1 MYSSIVLEHARN
13 PHNRGAL
20 EAATHCGSSE
30 YRRCGDRF
38 QLELR
43 LESGTIV
50 QCRFLAHA
58 CAPVV
63 AMGSIGTQL
72 LKGLTV
78 ERALQLLPT
87 QLDREL
93 GGLAPAKRHAI
104 LLFLE
109 ALHEA
114 LKAETESKKEGSI
127 Q

>member
-1 MYSSIVLEHARN
+1 MYSSIVLQHARN
-13 PHNRGAL
+13 PRNRGVL
-20 EAATHCGSSE
+20 EGATHQGSAE

-43 LESGTIV
+43 LENELIV
-50 QCRFLAHA
+50 QAGFQAHA

-63 AMGSIGTQL
+63 AMGSIGTQI

-78 ERALQLLPT
+78 EQALQLLPT

-104 LLFLE
+104 LVFLE
-109 ALHEA
+109 ALYEA
-114 LKAETESKKEGSI
+114 LNLNSIIESKKEG
-127 Q
+127 

>member
-1 MYSSIVLEHARN
+1 MYSSIVLQHAQN
-13 PHNRGAL
+13 PENRGPL
-20 EAATHCGSSE
+20 PTATARGSSE

-38 QLELR
+38 QLELQLDEDR
-43 LESGTIV
+43 IM
-50 QCRFLAHA
+50 QARFQAHA

-78 ERALQLLPT
+78 EQALQLLPT

-114 LKAETESKKEGSI
+114 LNPIIESKKEG
-127 Q
+127 

>member
-1 MYSSIVLEHARN
+1 MQA
-13 PHNRGAL
+13 
-20 EAATHCGSSE
+20 
-30 YRRCGDRF
+30 RF
-38 QLELR
+38 Q
-43 LESGTIV
+43 
-50 QCRFLAHA
+50 AHA

-78 ERALQLLPT
+78 EQALQLLPT

-114 LKAETESKKEGSI
+114 LNPIIESKKEG
-127 Q
+127 